1 MSEGRN
7 NPTATTH
14 QTPGQPKK
22 KMTSKE
28 PKGTSRTIRDKQH
41 QRRNKKEE
49 RKNEQQQQPDTQGTK
64 LLYSDRAI
72 SHLSIVN
79 PASYI
84 HIHQHWEPKWTTL
97 YAWFP
102 PLYPFEQPAP
112 KLGG

>member
-1 MSEGRN
+1 MKEEQTHQQQQPHRN
-7 NPTATTH
+7 NTDS
-14 QTPGQPKK
+14 PKK
-22 KMTSKE
+22 KTSKG
-28 PKGTSRTIRDKQH
+28 PKGTPRTIRDKQH

-49 RKNEQQQQPDTQGTK
+49 KKNEQQSATRYTK

-84 HIHQHWEPKWTTL
+84 HIHQHWEPKWTTR